1 MRMQHLWEPEEGVIS
16 PRTRVKMVLR
26 CLLGKENQIWVSW
39 KDRKCSSL
47 LSCLSSPL
55 HVFK

>member
-1 MRMQHLWEPEEGVIS
+1 MQHSWEPEEGIIS
-16 PRTRVKMVLR
+16 SRPRVKVVLR
-26 CLLGKENQIWVSW
+26 CHLGEENHIWVSW